1 MHTECERV
9 IWKYSGDQRHLPA
22 EIIAEFN
29 NSMSL
34 DSWNVDMGSYVVHMV
49 LYLVL
54 SLPSLT
60 LFAAAC
66 ETMYTKHPLY
76 GYRCK
81 SSFDIVLHQADRTEC
96 QWRCLKI
103 PNCSYINYNPESDQ
117 CEIGL
122 GQCESLA
129 PAIGVM
135 VNVYWQ
141 PRDVCLHWGSY
152 QQPGRVAFGAGSH
165 RPAARIKHG
174 EALVVGKYAAYR
186 SNPFIFANNQG
197 QRIIAVLGS
206 GNVIEVLTTIA
217 SCPLFW
223 VPYTGGN
230 LLPSG
235 VVVGGYLANGKAI
248 YVARVLYRGDLAC
261 GYYNLDTEMAYYE
274 SGGARTS
281 STMEILVL
289 I

>member
-1 MHTECERV
+1 
-9 IWKYSGDQRHLPA
+9 
-22 EIIAEFN
+22 
-29 NSMSL
+29 
-34 DSWNVDMGSYVVHMV
+34 MV

-76 GYRCK
+76 GHHCK
-81 SSFDIVLHQADRTEC
+81 SSFDVVLHQADRTEC
-96 QWRCLKI
+96 KWRCLKI
-103 PNCSYINYNPESDQ
+103 PNCSYINYNPDSDQ

-152 QQPGRVAFGAGSH
+152 QEPGGVAFGAGRN
-165 RPAARIKHG
+165 RPVARIKHG
-174 EALVVGKYAAYR
+174 EALVVGKNAADH
-186 SNPFIFANNQG
+186 SDPHIWANYQG
-197 QRIIAVLGS
+197 ERIGAVHGS
-206 GNVIEVLTTIA
+206 GNVIEVLTTIS

-230 LLPSG
+230 PLPKG
-235 VVVGGYLANGKAI
+235 VVVGGYLANGKAT
-248 YVARVLYRGDLAC
+248 YVARVQYSTDLAC
-261 GYYNLDTEMAYYE
+261 GYCNLDTEMAYYE
-274 SGGARTS
+274 SRGARTS

>member
-9 IWKYSGDQRHLPA
+9 IWKYSGDQLHLPA

-34 DSWNVDMGSYVVHMV
+34 DSWNVDMGSYVVIMV

-76 GYRCK
+76 GHRCK
-81 SSFDIVLHQADRTEC
+81 SSFDVVLHQADRTGC

-103 PNCSYINYNPESDQ
+103 PNCSFINYNPDSDQ

-152 QQPGRVAFGAGSH
+152 QEPGRVAFGASKN
-165 RPAARIKHG
+165 RPAARIKRG
-174 EALVVGKYAAYR
+174 EALVVGKYVADH
-186 SNPFIFANNQG
+186 NPRIFANNQG
-197 QRIIAVLGS
+197 ERIVAVQGS

-223 VPYTGGN
+223 VRYTGGN
-230 LLPSG
+230 PLPRG
-235 VVVGGYLANGKAI
+235 VVVGGYLANGKAT
-248 YVARVLYRGDLAC
+248 YVARVQYSTALTC
-261 GYYNLDTEMAYYE
+261 GYYNPDTEMAYYE
-274 SGGARTS
+274 FRRTRTS
-281 STMEILVL
+281 STMEILIL